1 MPKVSYKKIGIILAA
16 ASGFLFL
23 FNIIGAAAWST
34 PVNKL
39 SVLDKNGC
47 NIETEEVFM
56 DPTDNNVY
64 CVPKGTSPGSATK
77 TKTRPCL
84 PCGNAQYTMDEEGKE
99 VRCINGCAEGT
110 GDSDASGTQ
119 TDIGTQTS
127 VDKLPV
133 TDGAQETGSSC
144 NSATEY
150 EHVDITGEVK
160 CIPKGTTETKT
171 DVSVNSFL
179 RLSTLKKLF
188 RGGPSSV
195 QLSPTGPKT
204 IKDIVIKVLDFLI
217 TLAIP
222 FAILAIIWAG
232 FMFVTAQGNE
242 QKIGKARQN
251 LLWTVVGVAIIL
263 ASKALI
269 GYIQDLI
276 VGGGSSAASFFD
288 RIRGTLN
295 LVIELLFVLATVYFF
310 WGVINYIGAAGDE
323 SKLRDG
329 KRHMIW
335 GIVGMV
341 IMAGAWSLVTILA
354 DYIK

>member
-1 MPKVSYKKIGIILAA
+1 MLKVSYKKIGVILAA
-16 ASGFLFL
+16 ASGLVFL
-23 FNIIGAAAWST
+23 FNIGGAGAR
-34 PVNKL
+34 
-39 SVLDKNGC
+39 
-47 NIETEEVFM
+47 
-56 DPTDNNVY
+56 PT
-64 CVPKGTSPGSATK
+64 
-77 TKTRPCL
+77 PCL
-84 PCGNAQYTMDEEGKE
+84 PCGNAQYTIDEKGKQ

-110 GDSDASGTQ
+110 GDSADQLPITSPGGETQ
-119 TDIGTQTS
+119 PD
-127 VDKLPV
+127 VDKLSL
-133 TDGAQETGSSC
+133 TDGSGC
-144 NSATEY
+144 NPNTEY

-160 CIPKGTTETKT
+160 CIPKGTVPENETKIDT
-171 DVSVNSFL
+171 KSKTKSGVSVDSFL
-179 RLSTLKKLF
+179 RLSTLKRMF
-188 RGGPSSV
+188 RGGPFRV
-195 QLSPTGPKT
+195 ALSPTGPKT

-222 FAILAIIWAG
+222 FAVLAIIWAG

-251 LLWTVVGVAIIL
+251 LLWTVVGVAIVL
-263 ASKALI
+263 ASKVLI

-276 VGGGSSAASFFD
+276 VGGGNIAASFFD
-288 RIRGTLN
+288 QIRGTLN

-341 IMAGAWSLVTILA
+341 IMAGAWGLVTILA
-354 DYIK
+354 EYIQ

>member
-1 MPKVSYKKIGIILAA
+1 MLKVSYKKIGVILAA
-16 ASGFLFL
+16 ASGLVFL
-23 FNIIGAAAWST
+23 FNIGGAGAR
-34 PVNKL
+34 
-39 SVLDKNGC
+39 
-47 NIETEEVFM
+47 
-56 DPTDNNVY
+56 PT
-64 CVPKGTSPGSATK
+64 
-77 TKTRPCL
+77 PCL
-84 PCGNAQYTMDEEGKE
+84 PCGNAQYTIDEKGKQ

-110 GDSDASGTQ
+110 GDSADQLPITSPGGETQ
-119 TDIGTQTS
+119 PD
-127 VDKLPV
+127 VDKLSL
-133 TDGAQETGSSC
+133 TDGSGC
-144 NSATEY
+144 NPKTEY

-160 CIPKGTTETKT
+160 CIPKETGSSGETKT
-171 DVSVNSFL
+171 DVSVDSFL
-179 RLSTLKKLF
+179 RLSTLKQLF

-195 QLSPTGPKT
+195 ALSPTGPKT

-222 FAILAIIWAG
+222 FAVLAIIWAG

-251 LLWTVVGVAIIL
+251 LLWTVVGVAIVL
-263 ASKALI
+263 ASKVLI

-276 VGGGSSAASFFD
+276 VGGGNIAASFFD
-288 RIRGTLN
+288 QIRGTLN

-341 IMAGAWSLVTILA
+341 IMAGAWGLVTILA
-354 DYIK
+354 EYIQ